1 MYFTYMHSLLM
12 QFFKYVFWGEA
23 LRRNLSP
30 SSTTNYGDV
39 SIIST
44 CLYILFTQH
53 QNALLQKS

>member
-1 MYFTYMHSLLM
+1 MHSILM
-12 QFFKYVFWGEA
+12 QFFKYVFWGKA